1 MFADTHKIIATNI
14 YDSVYHKY
22 GLKLHKKKLLWGS
35 IAPDILPKYRFIR
48 HYKDESIDYIAKEI
62 IKIIYI
68 SRYIEFNNILDPIAI
83 KILSKKIGIISHY
96 LADYVCLPHANRW
109 TFTKSTNSMVNHIK
123 YESDLNEFA
132 KTFSFNKNIIDT
144 SNIDIYDSKITGLK
158 DKITKYINDV
168 VDEYLLINSLERD
181 LNFASA
187 LNIKITYFILYTIE
201 TYSEELHRQF
211 IFEF

>member
-1 MFADTHKIIATNI
+1 M
-14 YDSVYHKY
+14 
-22 GLKLHKKKLLWGS
+22 KLHKKKLLWGS

-48 HYKDESIDYIAKEI
+48 HYKDESIDYIGKEI
-62 IKIIYI
+62 IKIIYL

-187 LNIKITYFILYTIE
+187 LNIKITYFILDTIE

>member
-1 MFADTHKIIATNI
+1 M
-14 YDSVYHKY
+14 
-22 GLKLHKKKLLWGS
+22 KLHKKKLLWGS

-187 LNIKITYFILYTIE
+187 LNIKITYFILDTIE

>member
-1 MFADTHKIIATNI
+1 MATNI